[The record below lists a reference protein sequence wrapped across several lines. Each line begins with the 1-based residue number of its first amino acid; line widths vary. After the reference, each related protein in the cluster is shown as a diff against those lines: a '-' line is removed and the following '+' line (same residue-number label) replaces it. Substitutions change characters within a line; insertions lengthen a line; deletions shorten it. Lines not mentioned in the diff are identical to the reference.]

1 MKTVIRTK
9 RNLILA
15 TLLAAPF
22 IWAPLAQADSSD
34 MESGG
39 EGSGMEEQEAP
50 DIDVSDSEIEAF
62 ANAMTDV
69 QELGQ
74 EWTEKMQETD
84 DQEELSSMQ
93 EEAQEEMIS
102 AIEEHDMSVEEYN
115 EIATAA
121 QQDPEL
127 AQKIEEAAQ

>member
-1 MKTVIRTK
+1 MKTFIRTK

-22 IWAPLAQADSSD
+22 IWAPMAQADSS
-34 MESGG
+34 SGG
-39 EGSGMEEQEAP
+39 EGSSMEQEAP
-50 DIDVSDSEIEAF
+50 DIDVSDAEVQAF
-62 ANAMTDV
+62 ANAMVDV

-84 DQEELSSMQ
+84 NQEELSSMQ
-93 EEAQEEMIS
+93 EQAQKEMIS
-102 AIEEHDMSVEEYN
+102 AIESHDMTVEEYN

-127 AQKIEEAAQ
+127 AQKIEKAAQSQ